1 MKSVSFRLNDVI
13 KSIDKLCC
21 LRKVDCE
28 IYIELWSRN
37 STDQL
42 GVNLSD
48 NFLAL
53 DLASN
58 WYPAIKL
65 SNFQIKVLAA

>member
-1 MKSVSFRLNDVI
+1 MESVSFRLNDVI
-13 KSIDKLCC
+13 KSIDKLYC
-21 LRKVDCE
+21 LRKLDCE

-37 STDQL
+37 STDL

-65 SNFQIKVLAA
+65 SNFQIKVLAV